1 MQRLLPLRIETKPLV
16 HPVSLSV
23 TMTRRSPPMEG
34 LWEDS
39 PWTPQMAQISHIHQ
53 WTLYAIHL
61 WYFFMTTKG
70 SRVRSSKVAT
80 DVDTSGR
87 NQAGNIF
94 EFSPGS
100 VARSQPGLGTRHV
113 PSLTHSS
120 PTVPEDGNHI
130 DADHHLRRQ
139 FTVKT
144 TRCLNITM
152 AWLLTGNR
160 CLIPPADWTDGNDT
174 IPPAFCRECEDHA

>member
-1 MQRLLPLRIETKPLV
+1 MWDNHAT
-16 HPVSLSV
+16 PVATPYRNEASRPPCQPVYYNDSSITTDGGPMGGLSPD
-23 TMTRRSPPMEG
+23 TS
-34 LWEDS
+34 
-39 PWTPQMAQISHIHQ
+39 MAWISHIHQ
-53 WTLYAIHL
+53 WTLYTIHL
-61 WYFFMTTKG
+61 WYLYDYKG
-70 SRVRSSKVAT
+70 SRVRSNKVAT

-120 PTVPEDGNHI
+120 PTVPEDSNHI
-130 DADHHLRRQ
+130 GADHRLRRQ

-144 TRCLNITM
+144 TRCLNITINQP
-152 AWLLTGNR
+152 G
-160 CLIPPADWTDGNDT
+160 
-174 IPPAFCRECEDHA
+174 F